1 MFDLQ
6 VHTIGKE
13 VPTTNMDRNEQ
24 HRQIDHIFNDLL
36 PAAGMAK
43 REAQITLSHNLLDA
57 MLDRKITLCDAGT
70 GIGKTFAYLA
80 AGFVFQ
86 NERIHQHMTFQPLII
101 TTSSIALQTELHNTY
116 IPQLAQIL
124 TADGWHMDTSA
135 LSVVRKGKRHY
146 VCDSQLEWRLREVS
160 ERPYRIRELS
170 CLRNEIDM
178 DIAGKI
184 RKYDQK
190 LLQVP
195 AVCRCGRTSCR
206 YLDFLDDCHTKHY
219 LFQIC
224 NHNLFL
230 ADAVRKSL
238 GYRPILP
245 EYRSVII
252 DEAHKLPETAHEML
266 NITLDG
272 QEIRKFILRLHRER
286 YVLAGQRFSEAVEL
300 LLKKLDAP
308 PENVPFQQYAHLLAA
323 PEKTLK
329 KIQDTIG
336 NRLTRYGRQQL
347 DTLASKFS
355 FFCNADGREKIL
367 YTAETE
373 KKGTLLGASLTDLT
387 EQLREILW
395 NPSDSA
401 LLVSGTLALGKDF
414 TRFREAAGLLN
425 VWRTEEFIALSPF
438 NYKDNCTLYFPLT
451 PPNMKAEDYYKQLTE
466 EIVRLLYATNG
477 HALILFTSYAAL
489 SSVKELLT
497 DKNVPWRIYASGGN
511 ADYTANQFKQDPG
524 SVLLGAGPLWEGM
537 NFPGDCVSLL
547 IFPHLPFPYP
557 DSVSEFERKKH
568 KTLQA
573 YIEASA
579 IPEMQIKLRQGFGR
593 AIRTETDTCVVAVL
607 DERAMPGRRYYKD
620 ILSVLP
626 EMRKTRSI
634 QDVEGF
640 IRRVKPEGYFRAT
653 EKPELRTL

>member
-1 MFDLQ
+1 M
-6 VHTIGKE
+6 
-13 VPTTNMDRNEQ
+13 
-24 HRQIDHIFNDLL
+24 
-36 PAAGMAK
+36 
-43 REAQITLSHNLLDA
+43 
-57 MLDRKITLCDAGT
+57 
-70 GIGKTFAYLA
+70 
-80 AGFVFQ
+80 
-86 NERIHQHMTFQPLII
+86 
-101 TTSSIALQTELHNTY
+101 
-116 IPQLAQIL
+116 
-124 TADGWHMDTSA
+124 
-135 LSVVRKGKRHY
+135 
-146 VCDSQLEWRLREVS
+146 
-160 ERPYRIRELS
+160 
-170 CLRNEIDM
+170 
-178 DIAGKI
+178 
-184 RKYDQK
+184 
-190 LLQVP
+190 
-195 AVCRCGRTSCR
+195 CRCGRTSCR

-286 YVLAGQRFSEAVEL
+286 YVLAGQRFSDAVEL

-308 PENVPFQQYAHLLAA
+308 PDNVPFQQYAHLLAA

-425 VWRTEEFIALSPF
+425 VWRTVEFRPVPSCPKRI
-438 NYKDNCTLYFPLT
+438 
-451 PPNMKAEDYYKQLTE
+451 QRH
-466 EIVRLLYATNG
+466 I
-477 HALILFTSYAAL
+477 AAL
-489 SSVKELLT
+489 
-497 DKNVPWRIYASGGN
+497 
-511 ADYTANQFKQDPG
+511 
-524 SVLLGAGPLWEGM
+524 
-537 NFPGDCVSLL
+537 
-547 IFPHLPFPYP
+547 
-557 DSVSEFERKKH
+557 
-568 KTLQA
+568 
-573 YIEASA
+573 
-579 IPEMQIKLRQGFGR
+579 
-593 AIRTETDTCVVAVL
+593 
-607 DERAMPGRRYYKD
+607 
-620 ILSVLP
+620 
-626 EMRKTRSI
+626 
-634 QDVEGF
+634 
-640 IRRVKPEGYFRAT
+640 
-653 EKPELRTL
+653 